1 VLFLKTILQ
10 AAFVFLICLLG
21 EGIVHLFS
29 LSFPSSVV
37 SMILLFFLLLF
48 RWVRQE
54 QIQGF
59 VRFLQQNMA
68 LLFVPAGVAIMEN
81 YSYLKGNV
89 LPFLLVCVISTIVT
103 FAVTAYTVQFTA
115 ALQRRRTKP
124 QTNQKE
130 DGVQ

>member
-1 VLFLKTILQ
+1 MKMILQ
-10 AAFVFLICLLG
+10 AALVLLVCLMG

-37 SMILLFFLLLF
+37 SMILLFFLLFF

-81 YSYLKGNV
+81 YSFLKGNV
-89 LPFLLVCVISTIVT
+89 LPFLLVCVISTIAT
-103 FAVTAYTVQFTA
+103 FAVTAYTVQLTSA
-115 ALQRRRTKP
+115 WQQRHDNLQANHT
-124 QTNQKE
+124 QKE